1 MRHTEG
7 LFEASE
13 SRRPHT
19 CMDFAHAHGSVHCQ
33 DRLEKALSSHLSMT
47 LRFCVREVKAKAELK
62 NAPPSQ
68 HAHRAPHQKLG
79 YLLVL
84 GI

>member
-1 MRHTEG
+1 MRYTEG

-13 SRRPHT
+13 SRRPHA
-19 CMDFAHAHGSVHCQ
+19 CMDCAHAQGSVHCQ
-33 DRLEKALSSHLSMT
+33 ERLGKALSSHLSMT
-47 LRFCVREVKAKAELK
+47 LRFYVREVKAKAELK
-62 NAPPSQ
+62 NAPRSQ
-68 HAHRAPHQKLG
+68 PTHRASHQKLG